1 MNVQREIRGNSE
13 AKDFHFNENLKG
25 KTRTRFKWNH
35 IN

>member
-1 MNVQREIRGNSE
+1 MNVQRGIRRNGD

-25 KTRTRFKWNH
+25 KTRTRFKWDH